1 MNSIIRVTA
10 IDCQIASVN
19 ETATEIATLLNAER
33 QNPKKQA
40 EKCADLFEQLNANAM
55 ELVSQG
61 LVQATERKDGT
72 REVKQKELNDFVT
85 KLFHGYLTGKSA
97 KKYADTC
104 NAIRGKYPE
113 VWDNLTLGKLTI
125 LSTFETKAY
134 LDKMPKGLGEFL
146 VWLGDYTQNPMRE
159 SYNQWDEE
167 YTEKMRFRDYLHG
180 IGDVANENRV
190 NEELEEMDRNAP
202 DRPIPP
208 NDPNFSDTMTE
219 LAIYALDEMSDSQVR
234 RAVTFYLE
242 EIGMKTPK
250 QEGTSEDA
258 EGTAEGT
265 AEGKEEPKPKTQAE
279 LKADALTAL
288 QAYMETLDKV
298 PLCYKKAID
307 ELSK

>member
-40 EKCADLFEQLNANAM
+40 EKCAELFNNLNANAM
-55 ELVSQG
+55 ELVAQG

-85 KLFHGYLTGKSA
+85 KLFRGYLTGKSA

-104 NAIRGKYPE
+104 NAIRGKYPD
-113 VWDNLTLGKLTI
+113 VWDNLTLGKLNI
-125 LSTFETKAY
+125 LSTFESKNY
-134 LDKMPKGLGEFL
+134 LERMPKGLSEFL
-146 VWLGDYTQNPMRE
+146 VWLGDYSQNPIRE
-159 SYNQWDEE
+159 TWNNWNDIYTQHHNFME
-167 YTEKMRFRDYLHG
+167 YTKAAKGENSHDYE
-180 IGDVANENRV
+180 VAAANCHDIARQEP
-190 NEELEEMDRNAP
+190 E
-202 DRPIPP
+202 RPVDIT
-208 NDPNFSDTMTE
+208 DPSFSDTMQE
-219 LAIYALDEMSDSQVR
+219 LAIYALDGMSDSEVR
-234 RAVTFYLE
+234 KVVAMYME
-242 EIGMKTPK
+242 EIGMKSPK
-250 QEGTSEDA
+250 TDSTEDSTADGTD
-258 EGTAEGT
+258 GTAET
-265 AEGKEEPKPKTQAE
+265 KPKTQAE

-298 PLCYKKAID
+298 PLCYKKAVD